1 MEYDVAFVGLG
12 YVGLSTA
19 VCFADRGINVLGVD
33 IDSKKINRIKNA
45 DSPIHEKYMN
55 ELLEKAIKKNR
66 LSLSRK
72 VADVTKAKIIF
83 LTVGTPSRKN
93 GSIDL
98 KYIEQASK
106 DIAIAIKDIEE
117 YFVIV
122 IKSTVVPGT
131 ALKIIDNLEKHSRK
145 KNSIHFGVIVNPEF
159 LQEGSAINDTLR
171 PDKIVVGVNSEKDKK
186 IIYKL
191 FKKIYRK
198 NLPIVYTT
206 PSNAE
211 LIKYANNSLLATK
224 ISFMNYIS
232 RIAERIPDGDVNE
245 IKNAIGMDKRISESF
260 LNAGLGFGGSCF
272 PKDVKALIAFSKE
285 LGVNSEILQSVLAI
299 NNTQFMSVFNILNK
313 ELGQLEGKRIS
324 ILGLAFKPETD
335 DIRDATSIKIIKRL
349 LDKKAKVRVY
359 DPIANNN
366 TKRIFGSSITYAKD
380 SESCIRNSDCC
391 IIVTEWKEF
400 KMLKPK
406 DFIRLMKRPLII
418 DGRRIFSK
426 KQFNKLEYHA
436 IGLG

>member
-19 VCFADRGINVLGVD
+19 VCFADRGINVLGID
-33 IDSKKINRIKNA
+33 IDKNKLNRIKNA
-45 DSPIHEKYMN
+45 DSPIHEKYIN
-55 ELLEKAIKKNR
+55 ELLESAIKKKK
-66 LSLSRK
+66 LSLSKK
-72 VADVTKAKIIF
+72 VNDVTNSRIIF
-83 LTVGTPSRKN
+83 LAVGTPSLRD

-98 KYIEQASK
+98 RYIKQASK
-106 DIAIAIKDIEE
+106 EIAIAIKNIQE

-131 ALKIIDNLEKHSRK
+131 ALEIIKNLEKHSGK
-145 KNSIHFGVIVNPEF
+145 KNSVDFGVVVNPEF
-159 LQEGSAINDTLR
+159 LQEGNAINDTLK
-171 PDKIVVGVNSEKDKK
+171 PDKIVIGTNSEKDKE
-186 IIYKL
+186 IMYKL
-191 FKKIYRK
+191 FKKIYRN
-198 NLPIVYTT
+198 NLPIIYTT

-224 ISFMNYIS
+224 ISFMNYIA
-232 RIAERIPDGDVNE
+232 RIAEQIPDGDVVE
-245 IKNAIGMDKRISESF
+245 IKSAIGMDKRISESF

-285 LGVNSEILQSVLAI
+285 LNVNSGILQSVLEI
-299 NNTQFMSVFNILNK
+299 NETQFMSVFNILKK
-313 ELGQLEGKRIS
+313 ELGSLERKKIS
-324 ILGLAFKPETD
+324 ILGLSFKPETD

-349 LDKKAKVRVY
+349 VNKKAKVKVY
-359 DPIANNN
+359 DPIATNNVR
-366 TKRIFGSSITYAKD
+366 KIFGGSITYAAN
-380 SESCIRNSDCC
+380 SESCIQDSECC

-400 KMLKPK
+400 KSLKPK
-406 DFIRLMKRPLII
+406 HFKQLMKRPLII

>member
-1 MEYDVAFVGLG
+1 MEYDVVFIGLG
-12 YVGLSTA
+12 YVGLSSA
-19 VCFADRGINVLGVD
+19 VCFADRGINVLGID
-33 IDSKKINRIKNA
+33 IDSKKLSMIKKSN
-45 DSPIHEKYMN
+45 SPIHEKNIN
-55 ELLEKAIKKNR
+55 ELLEKSIKKKK
-66 LSLSRK
+66 LSLSK
-72 VADVTKAKIIF
+72 ELKDVTKAKIIF
-83 LTVGTPSRKN
+83 LTVGTPSRKD

-98 KYIEQASK
+98 KYINQASK
-106 DIAIAIKDIEE
+106 DIAIAIKNVQE

-122 IKSTVVPGT
+122 VKSTVVPGT
-131 ALKIIDNLEKHSRK
+131 ALRIIENLEKYSGK
-145 KNSIHFGVIVNPEF
+145 KNSIDFGVVVNPEF
-159 LQEGSAINDTLR
+159 LQEGNAINDSLK
-171 PDKIVVGVNSEKDKK
+171 PDKVVLGINSEKDKK
-186 IIYKL
+186 IMFNL

-224 ISFMNYIS
+224 ISFMNYIA
-232 RIAERIPDGDVNE
+232 RIAEQIPDGDVEE

-285 LGVNSEILQSVLAI
+285 LNINSDILQSVLTI
-299 NNTQFMSVFNILNK
+299 NDTQFMSVFEVLNK
-313 ELGQLEGKRIS
+313 ELGTLQGKKIS
-324 ILGLAFKPETD
+324 ILGLSFKPETD
-335 DIRDATSIKIIKRL
+335 DVRDAISLKIIKKL
-349 LDKKAKVRVY
+349 LDKKAIVKVY
-359 DPIANNN
+359 DPIANDNV
-366 TKRIFGSSITYAKD
+366 KDIYGKSISYSSN
-380 SESCIRNSDCC
+380 SESCIKGSECC

-400 KMLKPK
+400 KSLKPK

-426 KQFNKLEYHA
+426 KRFNKLEYHA

>member
-33 IDSKKINRIKNA
+33 IDNNKLNKIKNA
-45 DSPIHEKYMN
+45 DSPIHEKYIN
-55 ELLEKAIKKNR
+55 ELLERAIKKKK
-66 LSLSRK
+66 LSLSKK
-72 VADVTKAKIIF
+72 VNDVTNAKIIF
-83 LTVGTPSRKN
+83 LAVGTPSRRD

-98 KYIEQASK
+98 KYIKKASK
-106 DIAIAIKDIEE
+106 EIAVAIKNIQE

-122 IKSTVVPGT
+122 VKSTVVPGT
-131 ALKIIDNLEKHSRK
+131 TLKIIKNLEKYSGK
-145 KNSIHFGVIVNPEF
+145 KNSIDFGVVVNPEF
-159 LQEGSAINDTLR
+159 LQEGNAVNDTLK
-171 PDKIVVGVNSEKDKK
+171 PDKIVIGTNSDKDKE
-186 IIYKL
+186 IMYKL

-198 NLPIVYTT
+198 NLPIIYTT

-224 ISFMNYIS
+224 ISFMNYIA
-232 RIAERIPDGDVNE
+232 RIAEQIPDGDVEE
-245 IKNAIGMDKRISESF
+245 IKNAIGMDKRISKSF

-285 LGVNSEILQSVLAI
+285 LNVNSEILQSVLTI
-299 NNTQFMSVFNILNK
+299 NDTQFMSVFNILKK
-313 ELGQLEGKRIS
+313 ELGSLERKKIS
-324 ILGLAFKPETD
+324 ILGLSFKPETD
-335 DIRDATSIKIIKRL
+335 DIRDATSIKIIKKL
-349 LDKKAKVRVY
+349 VEKKAKIKVY
-359 DPIANNN
+359 DPIATNNV
-366 TKRIFGSSITYAKD
+366 KKIFGNSITYATN
-380 SESCIRNSDCC
+380 SESCIRDSECC

-400 KMLKPK
+400 RNLKPK
-406 DFIRLMKRPLII
+406 YFKRLMKRPLII

-426 KQFNKLEYHA
+426 KQFDKLEYHA